1 MKKVA
6 LITGITG
13 QDGSYLAEL
22 LLNKNYNVHGVIR
35 RSSNFNTQRIVH
47 IFEEP
52 FKKDRNLIL
61 HYGNLTDPI
70 IFDKI
75 ILDIKPDEVYNLAAQ
90 SHVKVSFEMPRYT
103 GEVSG
108 LAVISILE
116 SIRKLKKTCKF
127 YHASTSELFGSSPP
141 PQNEQTP
148 FYPRSPY
155 GAAKL
160 YAHTINV
167 NYREA
172 YNMFCSN
179 GILFN
184 HESPRRGKTFVTR
197 KITQALAR
205 IISKKQDYLYLGN
218 LDAKRDWGYA
228 PEYVEVMWKI
238 LQLEN
243 PDDFVIGTGET
254 HSIREFLD
262 AAFGYLNMDWKK
274 YVKINPN
281 YLRPT
286 EVENLCADITKAKKT
301 LNWEPKIKFNQLVKI
316 MVDFDLSSMGLE
328 PPGEGYEI
336 LREEKMTWTNNI
348 ETKG

>member
-1 MKKVA
+1 
-6 LITGITG
+6 
-13 QDGSYLAEL
+13 
-22 LLNKNYNVHGVIR
+22 
-35 RSSNFNTQRIVH
+35 VH

-155 GAAKL
+155 AAAKL
-160 YAHTINV
+160 YAHAINV

-328 PPGEGYEI
+328 PPGEGIEI
-336 LREEKMTWTNNI
+336 LRKNKITWTNNI